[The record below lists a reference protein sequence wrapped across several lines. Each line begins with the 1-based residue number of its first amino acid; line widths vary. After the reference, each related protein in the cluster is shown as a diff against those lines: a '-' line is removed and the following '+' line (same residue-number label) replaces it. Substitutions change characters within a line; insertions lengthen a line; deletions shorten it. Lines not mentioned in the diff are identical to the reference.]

1 MEFSSELINVPFALS
16 QELQSVE
23 NKIITAI
30 KALLN
35 DKYSHI
41 RVAPL
46 LSLRPWCG
54 KPIVL
59 DVKTASDFAD
69 ADAFADDFRAFL
81 LSKDEYTKLLAP
93 NYTLYIK
100 LTLKQPVNNNP
111 INNNTAE
118 ATATFTSSEPRYNFN
133 QIILGEAV
141 RREVFDALKIIE
153 CKELIYDQWG
163 FDEVDPIPRSILNF
177 YGEPGT
183 GKTMCAHAIANHLDK
198 KILALNYAEIE
209 SKYVGEAPK
218 NLQKAFDTAKQ
229 DDAVLFFDEADS
241 FLGKRVENVSQGA
254 DQALNSLRSQMLIL
268 LEEFPGV
275 VLFAT
280 NLVTNFDRAFESRI
294 LKHIRFE
301 LPNQEARA
309 AIIKKM
315 LPSRLPVN
323 QPFTDEEI
331 FEAAALIDGLS
342 GREIKNAILDLLL
355 SKAQLHDD
363 AIRFTIDDIRT
374 ALAKKKKEK
383 DNLKAEENRRL
394 KEKIERKVKERIQE
408 EAAQAKAEQ
417 GEQSPEP
424 SAESASA
431 SSQEQANDSKN

>member
-23 NKIITAI
+23 NEIIAAI

-35 DKYSHI
+35 DKYTHI

-59 DVKTASDFAD
+59 DVKNANNLAD
-69 ADAFADDFRAFL
+69 ADAFANDFHAFL
-81 LSKDEYTKLLAP
+81 LSKDEYTKLLAH

-111 INNNTAE
+111 SNNNTAE

-133 QIILGEAV
+133 QIILGETV
-141 RREVFDALKIIE
+141 RGEVFDALKIIE

-163 FDEVDPIPRSILNF
+163 FGEVDPIPRSILNF

-183 GKTMCAHAIANHLDK
+183 GKTMCAHAIANHLGK

-315 LPSRLPVN
+315 LPARLPVDK
-323 QPFTDEEI
+323 PFTDEQI

-342 GREIKNAILDLLL
+342 GREIKNAILDLLV
-355 SKAQLHDD
+355 SKAQLHNDS
-363 AIRFTIDDIRT
+363 ILFTIDDVRT
-374 ALAKKKKEK
+374 ALAKKKQEK
-383 DNLKAEENRRL
+383 DNLKAEENRRI
-394 KEKIERKVKERIQE
+394 KERIERKVKERIQE
-408 EAAQAKAEQ
+408 EAAQEQAKAEQ
-417 GEQSPEP
+417 ANQATEPATTEPATPCNDTAQS
-424 SAESASA
+424 
-431 SSQEQANDSKN
+431 

>member
-16 QELQSVE
+16 QDLQSVE
-23 NKIITAI
+23 TEIIGAI

-35 DKYSHI
+35 DKYAQI

-46 LSLRPWCG
+46 LSLRSWCG
-54 KPIVL
+54 KPVSVDMKNAGDI
-59 DVKTASDFAD
+59 AD
-69 ADAFADDFRAFL
+69 ADAFADDFHAFL
-81 LSKDEYTKLLAP
+81 LSKGEYTKLLAP

-100 LTLKQPVNNNP
+100 LTLKKPVNNNP
-111 INNNTAE
+111 TNSNTAE
-118 ATATFTSSEPRYNFN
+118 ATASFTSSTPRYNFG
-133 QIILGEAV
+133 QIILDEAV
-141 RREVFDALKIIE
+141 RREVLDALKIIE

-163 FDEVDPIPRSILNF
+163 FGEVDPIPRSVLNF

-183 GKTMCAHAIANHLDK
+183 GKTMCAHAIATHLGK

-315 LPSRLPVN
+315 LPSRLPVD
-323 QPFTDEEI
+323 QPFTDEQI
-331 FEAAALIDGLS
+331 FEAATLIDGLS

-355 SKAQLHDD
+355 SKAQLRDEN
-363 AIRFTIDDIRT
+363 ILFTIDDVRS

-383 DNLKAEENRRL
+383 DELKAEENRRI
-394 KEKIERKVKERIQE
+394 KERIERKVKERIQE
-408 EAAQAKAEQ
+408 EAAQAQAQ
-417 GEQSPEP
+417 AQTQSTEAAAEP
-424 SAESASA
+424 SATTETAN
-431 SSQEQANDSKN
+431 EPQA